1 MFAAVDVQQKP
12 RDFLQ
17 REVEIHQTLADCD
30 QILISGHEIMEFILR
45 EPGVDP
51 LMIETFARSWD
62 DLTPDGYM
70 ADGGKYRTRRHATM
84 VGDRAGGPVLL
95 QPHQPHYQAVT
106 YNALN
111 GGIERHYDPIRPDII
126 DGPVL
131 KAILRFATSVFGA
144 LAPLHTWH
152 IEIHQ
157 FRIVAVEGGGKPTPE
172 GTHHDG
178 VDYVLMTLLNR
189 HNISGGVTS
198 IYHRDGGRIAEFTLE
213 KMLAAIIHEKCAI
226 KAKPLI
232 SFTTMR
238 MGCLMKFFAMK
249 SLAQVFGGLGRF
261 RAVR

>member
-1 MFAAVDVQQKP
+1 
-12 RDFLQ
+12 
-17 REVEIHQTLADCD
+17 
-30 QILISGHEIMEFILR
+30 
-45 EPGVDP
+45 
-51 LMIETFARSWD
+51 
-62 DLTPDGYM
+62 
-70 ADGGKYRTRRHATM
+70 M